1 MAACSAD
8 LMECSL
14 CRGEFKDP
22 RALPCLHTFC
32 LNCLALLCDTNQYED
47 TMKCPMCKE
56 EHGMPENGVQ
66 GFRKNFLMNSFM
78 ELNKT
83 EEVHVKTT
91 MCQQHPMSELTH
103 NCQEIVCK
111 QAVLCTHCISQNH
124 QNHHVLPMKGISEAK
139 LSHLKVMEEAIK
151 QNYKLVQSTRKKVEE
166 NRCEMLRKVHT
177 QVNGYYV
184 TLRQLE
190 TQIITDINNKA
201 SSRQGGLALREN
213 NLHQAAKQIK
223 ALKTK
228 FSDTVPNIVQANA
241 DKRLDRDFQRLH
253 EVLDKWSLKYSLLQV
268 RKDVLHFNQFVH
280 RNIDIVIEL
289 PEQAVKGVSVGL
301 FEPLVPPV
309 EAKEIVT
316 WKQRDKNVRDI
327 VCHSVGGGSVTV
339 LSSSHLRVYK
349 QNGKMFHSTNHGDKV
364 DRVTT
369 FRECSHAVLDPEK
382 DEIRL
387 YYDWPIFLEKVA
399 CVIPESGDVG
409 VGISGTQNYLVYS
422 TWKDSRIKCY
432 SVAYN
437 LPKYLWEW
445 VCKGDSPRCLSALE
459 TPTQLLL
466 VVANSLNET
475 TEKSATA
482 LFCRE

>member
-1 MAACSAD
+1 MAACAAD

-32 LNCLALLCDTNQYED
+32 LNCLVLLCSNNQYQD
-47 TMKCPMCKE
+47 TMKCPMCQE
-56 EHGMPENGVQ
+56 EHIIPENGVQ
-66 GFRKNFLMNSFM
+66 GFRKNFIINSFI

-83 EEVHVKTT
+83 AEVHVKTEKFRVKT
-91 MCQQHPMSELTH
+91 TRCQQHPMSELTH
-103 NCQEIVCK
+103 SCQEIVCK

-124 QNHHVLPMKGISEAK
+124 QNHQVLPIKGISEAK

-151 QNYKLVQSTRKKVEE
+151 QNYQLVQSTRQAVEN
-166 NRCEMLRKVHT
+166 NRCEMLEKVHT
-177 QVNGYYV
+177 QVNGYYA

-213 NLHQAAKQIK
+213 NLHQAVKQIK

-228 FSDTVPNIVQANA
+228 FSDTVPNIVKANA
-241 DKRLDRDFQRLH
+241 DKRLDKDFLRLH

-268 RKDVLHFNQFVH
+268 GKDVLHFNQFAH
-280 RNIDIVIEL
+280 RNIDMVIEL
-289 PEQAVKGVSVGL
+289 PEQAVKGVPVGL

-316 WKQRDKNVRDI
+316 WKQRNEICVI
-327 VCHSVGGGSVTV
+327 LCVTLLAAEV
-339 LSSSHLRVYK
+339 SPFCLLRILRVYK
-349 QNGKMFHSTNHGDKV
+349 QNNGDMFHSIEHDDDKV

-369 FRECSHAVLDPEK
+369 FRECCHAILDPEK

-387 YYDWPIFLEKVA
+387 YYEWPIFMEKVG
-399 CVIPESGDVG
+399 CVI
-409 VGISGTQNYLVYS
+409 
-422 TWKDSRIKCY
+422 
-432 SVAYN
+432 
-437 LPKYLWEW
+437 
-445 VCKGDSPRCLSALE
+445 
-459 TPTQLLL
+459 
-466 VVANSLNET
+466 SL
-475 TEKSATA
+475 K
-482 LFCRE
+482 LGK

>member
-1 MAACSAD
+1 M
-8 LMECSL
+8 
-14 CRGEFKDP
+14 
-22 RALPCLHTFC
+22 
-32 LNCLALLCDTNQYED
+32 
-47 TMKCPMCKE
+47 
-56 EHGMPENGVQ
+56 
-66 GFRKNFLMNSFM
+66 
-78 ELNKT
+78 
-83 EEVHVKTT
+83 
-91 MCQQHPMSELTH
+91 
-103 NCQEIVCK
+103 
-111 QAVLCTHCISQNH
+111 
-124 QNHHVLPMKGISEAK
+124 
-139 LSHLKVMEEAIK
+139 MEEAIK

-166 NRCEMLRKVHT
+166 NRCEMLEKVHA
-177 QVNGYYV
+177 QVNGYYA

-228 FSDTVPNIVQANA
+228 FSDTVPNIVKANA
-241 DKRLDRDFQRLH
+241 DKRLDRDFLRLH

-268 RKDVLHFNQFVH
+268 GKDVLHFNQFVH
-280 RNIDIVIEL
+280 RNIDMVIEL
-289 PEQAVKGVSVGL
+289 PEQAVKGVPVGL

-316 WKQRDKNVRDI
+316 WKQRDENVRDI
-327 VCHSVGGGSVTV
+327 VCHSVGGGSVTI

-349 QNGKMFHSTNHGDKV
+349 QNGKMFHSTNHDDKV

-432 SVAYN
+432 SVTYN
-437 LPKYLWEW
+437 PPKYLWEW

-459 TPTQLLL
+459 THTQLLL

-475 TEKSATA
+475 AEKSATA
-482 LFCRE
+482 LFAVNRNKTFWQITFDGLDRDAEKFDLRDMCKDGRYFYVLNTEECCVYLVSIDGEVLSKILQNLQTPKSVACNSKTENLVVASTDRSVNVHKLVYKEQ